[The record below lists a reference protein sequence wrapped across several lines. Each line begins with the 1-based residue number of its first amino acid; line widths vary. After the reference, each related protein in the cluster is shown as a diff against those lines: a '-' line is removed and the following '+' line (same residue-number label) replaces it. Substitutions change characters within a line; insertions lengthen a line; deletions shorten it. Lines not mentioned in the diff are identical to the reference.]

1 MQPRQSIRR
10 IVVAIDAS
18 PHSLAAIESAAVLA
32 RLLEIELIGIYVE
45 DIRLLRVAEL
55 PQMVEVNFYSQ
66 VVRPFTNRY
75 AEGQLKAQ
83 AVRSRRALEEV
94 AQRSQL
100 RWSFVVRRGAV
111 SAELVAAAQEGDLL
125 TLGQLGWP
133 LPGRRQL
140 GSIAA
145 AVLSQTPAPVLIVRQ
160 GMRLHAPYL
169 LLYDGS
175 SPARRGLSL
184 AASLLPPGGQLLVA
198 SSDEARHQQ
207 EVMQSLPLAVAY
219 RTRLLQIP
227 GPLGA
232 SLAAIV
238 KAERIGLVVLGAGAP
253 DWLPAIDVPLLVVP

>member
-1 MQPRQSIRR
+1 MRPIRR
-10 IVVAIDAS
+10 IVVAVDAS
-18 PHSLAAIESAAVLA
+18 PHSLAAIEGAAVLA
-32 RLLEIELIGIYVE
+32 RLLEAELMGVYVE

-55 PQMVEVNFYSQ
+55 PRMVEVNLYSHAA
-66 VVRPFTNRY
+66 RPFTDRY

-83 AVRSRRALEEV
+83 AAKARRALEEV
-94 AQRSQL
+94 VRRSRL
-100 RWSFVVRRGAV
+100 RWSFAVRRGVV
-111 SAELVAAAQEGDLL
+111 SAELIAAAQEGDLL

-140 GSIAA
+140 GSITA

-175 SPARRGLSL
+175 SPARRALSL
-184 AASLLPPGGQLLVA
+184 AASLLPPGGPLLIA
-198 SSDEARHQQ
+198 SSDEMRHKQ

-219 RTRLLQIP
+219 RTRLLPFP
-227 GPLGA
+227 GPLAA

-238 KAERIGLVVLGAGAP
+238 KAEGVGLVVLGAGAL
-253 DWLPAIDVPLLVVP
+253 DWLLAIDTPLLVVQ